1 MICRCRTV
9 FRGIEKIGGEEN
21 GHIKNTI
28 NTQKDK
34 EGKYKPLIAGLC
46 CGFSVENLRN
56 RSKVSL

>member
-21 GHIKNTI
+21 GYIKNTI

-34 EGKYKPLIAGLC
+34 EGKYKSLID
-46 CGFSVENLRN
+46 CGIVLWFLGR
-56 RSKVSL
+56 KFAKQK

>member
-9 FRGIEKIGGEEN
+9 FRVLKKIGGEEN

-28 NTQKDK
+28 NISTRIKR
-34 EGKYKPLIAGLC
+34 GSISLIAGLC